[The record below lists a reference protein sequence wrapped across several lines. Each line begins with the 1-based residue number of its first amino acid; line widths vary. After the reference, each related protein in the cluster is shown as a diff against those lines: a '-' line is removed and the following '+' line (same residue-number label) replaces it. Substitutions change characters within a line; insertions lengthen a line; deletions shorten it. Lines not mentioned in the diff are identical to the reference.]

1 MSDYSS
7 SFKIQLCLFSEVSLN
22 HTCFPSLV
30 ESLRALL
37 WELYIPVCVLKE
49 KKKKKRREGKKKEK
63 KVGGIKDCVQGSR
76 SSFEAGSPRLQ
87 IVALNH

>member
-1 MSDYSS
+1 MTRVR
-7 SFKIQLCLFSEVSLN
+7 SFSFLIVSF
-22 HTCFPSLV
+22 HIFYK
-30 ESLRALL
+30 EM
-37 WELYIPVCVLKE
+37 YIPVCVLKE